1 MREPT
6 RNKIARGILPYA
18 ATILSISLAVTL
30 RVEHA
35 CSDAPHAIRDSL
47 PPALY
52 PYSEFIANNDSALR
66 AGWSV
71 SKPTVAHNDPEKH
84 CHQGCNYQIPSR
96 W

>member
-1 MREPT
+1 MRELT

-35 CSDAPHAIRDSL
+35 CTDNPSPVKEST

-52 PYSEFIANNDSALR
+52 PYSEMIAISDWAFPM
-66 AGWSV
+66 
-71 SKPTVAHNDPEKH
+71 K
-84 CHQGCNYQIPSR
+84 PSR
-96 W
+96 PGSPG